1 MVSIEDIPAEVRWE
15 IAARAAVATPL
26 AYDMVFREVL
36 GDKYDEIERP
46 IYIGAGKEM
55 KSLATAL
62 GLPTDNARD
71 LDDTEAVL
79 LTILYGPEFEFEN
92 VEETED
98 MVVSKMT
105 GCAVLNQALGMGLDP
120 KVVCLAACQTLG
132 KSTIENLN
140 PKYTM
145 RFNKTMCAGD
155 PYCETV
161 IELNSTLSH

>member
-1 MVSIEDIPAEVRWE
+1 MVRVEDIPAEVRWE
-15 IAARAAVATPL
+15 IAAKAASATAL
-26 AYDMVFREVL
+26 AYDTVFREVL
-36 GDKYDEIERP
+36 GDRYDEIERP
-46 IYIGAGKEM
+46 IYIEAGKEM
-55 KSLATAL
+55 KSLAAAL

-79 LTILYGPEFEFEN
+79 LMILYGPGFEFEN

-98 MVVSKMT
+98 RVVSKIT
-105 GCAVLNQALGMGLDP
+105 GCAVLNQAKEMGLDP
-120 KVVCLAACQTLG
+120 KVVCLAACQTIG

-145 RFNKTMCAGD
+145 RFDKTMCAGD

-161 IELNSTLSH
+161 IELKG

>member
-15 IAARAAVATPL
+15 IAAKAASATPL

-46 IYIGAGKEM
+46 IYIEAGKEM

-71 LDDTEAVL
+71 LGDAQRVL
-79 LTILYGPEFEFEN
+79 TTILYGPEFEFEN
-92 VEETED
+92 IEGTGD
-98 MVVSKMT
+98 RVVGKVT

-120 KVVCLAACQTLG
+120 KVVCLGACQTFC

-140 PKYTM
+140 PKYTH
-145 RFNKTMCAGD
+145 RFDKSMCAGD
-155 PYCETV
+155 PYCEMV
-161 IELNSTLSH
+161 IELKG